1 MKKVCL
7 CIFMLLVLSSCAKS
21 PEPVDLS
28 IEAQDY
34 IFKQEFM
41 IIGKMD
47 VYYPDN
53 YVYRGKPQK
62 LTSQDEL
69 TDLFKDSDMLE
80 AMISIYDEDFFKSNV
95 LVVYGIQNPAASY
108 TLQKSTV
115 SSHTL
120 TISLA
125 KSPDTAEDKSSS
137 LLCIA
142 FKSGIMSAISDVKIT
157 VN

>member
-34 IFKQEFM
+34 IFKQEFLVV
-41 IIGKMD
+41 GKLD
-47 VYYPDN
+47 VYHPDN
-53 YVYRGKPQK
+53 YAYNGGPIKI
-62 LTSQDEL
+62 SSSNEL
-69 TDLFKDSDMLE
+69 AALFKDSDISE
-80 AMISIYDEDFFKSNV
+80 AMTLIYDEDFFKSNV